1 MDLGLKGATAAVAG
15 ASRGLGFAVALEL
28 AREGASVAICS
39 RDEAVVKDA
48 AARIIKETDSGAH
61 AIVADVA
68 TASGAQTFI
77 EDATSALGGLQV
89 LVTNAGG
96 PPAGRSIDFDDDAWM
111 SAFELNCLSAVRMV
125 RAALSHIQ
133 AQPWGRVLMV
143 TSTAPKQPVA
153 NLALSNA
160 VRAATHGFAKSLSQ
174 ELAGTN
180 ITVNCLMPGQIL
192 TDRLRSLVGAPENA
206 GPDHPAF
213 AEMARLI
220 PAGRIGTTDEFA
232 AVAAF
237 LCSERASF
245 VNGVSLQVD
254 GGYLKGLF

>member
-1 MDLGLKGATAAVAG
+1 MDFGLNDVPTAVAG

-28 AREGASVAICS
+28 AREGARVAICS
-39 RDEAVVKDA
+39 RDASAIKDA
-48 AARIIKETDSGAH
+48 AERITNETGSVVH
-61 AIVADVA
+61 ALVADVA
-68 TASGAQTFI
+68 SADGAQTFI
-77 EDATSALGGLQV
+77 EEAASVMGGLQV

-96 PPAGRSIDFDDDAWM
+96 PPAGRSIDFDDDAWL

-125 RAALSHIQ
+125 RAALPHVEAS
-133 AQPWGRVLMV
+133 AWGRILMV
-143 TSTAPKQPVA
+143 TSTAPKQPVP

-160 VRAATHGFAKSLSQ
+160 VRAATTGFAKSLSQ
-174 ELAGTN
+174 ELSGTN
-180 ITVNCLMPGQIL
+180 ITVNCLMPGQIF
-192 TDRLRSLVGAPENA
+192 TDRLRSLVGAPQDA

-213 AEMARLI
+213 AEMIRQI
-220 PAGRIGTTDEFA
+220 PAGRVGTPEEFA

-237 LCSERASF
+237 LCSQRASF

>member
-1 MDLGLKGATAAVAG
+1 MDLGLKGVAAAVAG

-39 RDEAVVKDA
+39 RDESAVSDSA
-48 AARIIKETDSGAH
+48 ERITAESGSVAH

-68 TASGAQTFI
+68 TAEGAKAFI
-77 EDATSALGGLQV
+77 DQAASALGGLQV

-96 PPAGRSIDFDDDAWM
+96 PPAGRSLDFDDDAWRQ
-111 SAFELNCLSAVRMV
+111 AFELNCLSAVRMV
-125 RAALSHIQ
+125 RAALAHLE
-133 AQPWGRVLMV
+133 AADWGRVLMI
-143 TSTAPKQPVA
+143 TSTAPKQPIA

-160 VRAATHGFAKSLSQ
+160 VRAATTGFAKSLSQ
-174 ELAGTN
+174 ELAGSN

-192 TDRLRSLVGAPENA
+192 TGRLRALVGAPEDA

-213 AEMARLI
+213 AEMVRQI
-220 PAGRIGTTDEFA
+220 PVGRVGTTDEFA

-237 LCSERASF
+237 LCSKRASF

-254 GGYLKGLF
+254 GGHLKGLF